1 MLPRSPLNRT
11 HLGFASVYLAALLD
25 LLAGGHVIWLWSDT
39 PADRVL
45 IALLS
50 MSAAGILLLV
60 AVYLTVLTNGREGN
74 GCLIANVP
82 VVLVILGILAAPAEA
97 VIILLF
103 LIGWMWPAVVSVAV
117 FIGGPRTQ

>member
-1 MLPRSPLNRT
+1 MT
-11 HLGFASVYLAALLD
+11 
-25 LLAGGHVIWLWSDT
+25 WWWSDT

-60 AVYLTVLTNGREGN
+60 AVYLTVLTDGREGN

-82 VVLVILGILAAPAEA
+82 LVLVILGMLAAPAEA
-97 VIILLF
+97 LVILLF
-103 LIGWMWPAVVSVAV
+103 LIGWMWPAMVSVAV